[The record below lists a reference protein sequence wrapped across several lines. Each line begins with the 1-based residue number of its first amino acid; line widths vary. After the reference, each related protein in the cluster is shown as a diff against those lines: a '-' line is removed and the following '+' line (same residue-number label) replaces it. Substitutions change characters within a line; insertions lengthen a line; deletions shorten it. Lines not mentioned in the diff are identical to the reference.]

1 MHATSGLFTNKINKK
16 TLITFYLDI
25 TKNLI
30 AMGYP
35 SDKTFQK
42 FIRNQIEKVS
52 KFLNEKHENRFKI
65 FNL

>member
-1 MHATSGLFTNKINKK
+1 MSCFKK
-16 TLITFYLDI
+16 DI

-42 FIRNQIEKVS
+42 FIRNEIETVS
-52 KFLNEKHENRFKI
+52 KYLNEKHENCFKI